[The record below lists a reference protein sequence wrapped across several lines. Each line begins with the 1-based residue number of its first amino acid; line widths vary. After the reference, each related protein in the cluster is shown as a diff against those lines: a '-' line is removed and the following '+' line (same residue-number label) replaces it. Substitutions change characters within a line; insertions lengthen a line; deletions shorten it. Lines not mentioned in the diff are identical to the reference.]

1 MKVCPAWT
9 GDPIVTLETAPAA
22 DLISIADAKDHL
34 RVDHDDDDTFIE
46 AAIAV
51 AMDALDGWQGRLRRA
66 LINQAW
72 RVAVCQADHYGRLF
86 SPLAPASAFTAIQY
100 YPPNSDTLT
109 TATASEFRLIKGG
122 LDWSYIEPKDGFAWP
137 STDDRPDALQ
147 AVFTCGYGEAAEN
160 VPASIIHAAKLLI
173 GHFYENR
180 EESTALQLKALP
192 FGVAA
197 LIHPHKGSYF
207 A

>member
-1 MKVCPAWT
+1 MNVRAGWI
-9 GDPIVTLETAPAA
+9 GEPIVTLVTAPATP
-22 DLISIADAKDHL
+22 LITLDDAKDHL
-34 RVDHDDDDTFIE
+34 RISHDDDDAFIE

-66 LINQAW
+66 LINQSW
-72 RVAVCQADHYGRLF
+72 RVAVLEADRHGRLF
-86 SPLAPASAFTAIQY
+86 APLAPCSAFTSIQY
-100 YPPNSDTLT
+100 YPPDSETLT
-109 TATASEFRLIKGG
+109 TATSSEFRLINGG
-122 LDWSYIEPKDGFAWP
+122 LNWAYIEPKDGFSWP

-147 AVFTCGYGEAAEN
+147 AVFTCGYGETAAS
-160 VPASIIHAAKLLI
+160 VPASITHAAKLII

-180 EESTALQLKALP
+180 EESTALRLEALP

-197 LIHPHKGSYF
+197 LIHPHKGAYF